1 LLITQAFSDAVAKI
15 DFVAESPKVLASQEI
30 GPMIFARHALVLLL
44 ILLLVTTPVWAQI
57 PVRQGLWANMQL
69 GYGSISRSSDQQPR
83 QRQDAF
89 ALAYHLGGTLN
100 HHVRL
105 GVELNGWLLEAFDA
119 YDPAKG
125 ESVSQVFAVA
135 QVYPYSANNFFLK
148 VGAGRAIYTNSHPFE
163 FDSRGWGETIGVGY
177 DFPIAKKI
185 SLTPVINYCRGSLGS
200 VENQV
205 STVSNRKYSV
215 LEFGIALTYP

>member
-1 LLITQAFSDAVAKI
+1 MKKI
-15 DFVAESPKVLASQEI
+15 SQKN
-30 GPMIFARHALVLLL
+30 PMIFSFPTLLL
-44 ILLLVTTPVWAQI
+44 LFILLLVAMPVSVNGVA
-57 PVRQGLWANMQL
+57 RRGLWANMQL
-69 GYGSISRSSDQQPR
+69 GYGSISRSSDQEPR

-89 ALAYHLGGTLN
+89 ALAYDLGGTLN

-125 ESVSQVFAVA
+125 ESVSQAFIVA

-163 FDSRGWGETIGVGY
+163 FDSSGWGASIGMGY

-205 STVSNRKYSV
+205 SSIHHRKYSV
-215 LEFGIALTYP
+215 LEFGVALTYP